1 MAQIPRALLQR
12 WLVQAERW
20 WCMTNNRYLKRWDN
34 SVQNNYGKPSIALV
48 KGKGIV
54 VTDADGKSYLD
65 FLGGIATSVLGH
77 AHPAIVKAVTKQ
89 VSTLSHVSNFYAHP
103 NAIELAEKLVGMT
116 GDESAKVFFCQSGA
130 EANEAALKLSRR
142 TGKVRVVAAQGAF
155 HGRTM
160 GALSLTGQPSKREP
174 FLPLIKGVKH
184 VPYGDIDAMRK
195 AVTKKTAMV
204 IIEPIMGEAGVIV
217 PPADYLQELR
227 LLCDKS
233 GALLVIDAVQTG
245 MGRTGDWFGYE
256 YSGITPDV
264 ITLAKGLGGGLPLG
278 AMIALGKAADLFQ
291 PGDHGST
298 FGGNPVT
305 TSAGLA
311 AIKFIEA
318 QEILSKVEKQGA
330 HLMQELA
337 LIPGVKEVRGAGLLL
352 GIELDSIKVA
362 VFADAMRDAG
372 VLVNAANPTT
382 IRIAPALI
390 VSDAQINRFITIFR
404 KVIADVK

>member
-1 MAQIPRALLQR
+1 MRNKQF
-12 WLVQAERW
+12 
-20 WCMTNNRYLKRWDN
+20 LKRWGT
-34 SVQNNYGKPSIALV
+34 SLQNNYGSPSIALV
-48 KGKGIV
+48 QGKGIV

-65 FLGGIATSVLGH
+65 FLGGIATNILGH

-89 VSTLSHVSNFYAHP
+89 ISTLSHVSNFYAHP
-103 NAIELAEKLVGMT
+103 NSIALAEKLVALT
-116 GDESAKVFFCQSGA
+116 GDKTAKVFFCQSGA

-142 TGKVRVVAAQGAF
+142 TGRVRIVAAQGAF

-160 GALSLTGQPSKREP
+160 GALSLTGQPAKREP

-184 VPYGDIDAMRK
+184 VPFGDIDAMRK
-195 AVTKKTAMV
+195 AVTRKTAMV

-217 PPADYLQELR
+217 PPDDYLFQLR
-227 LLCDKS
+227 QLCDQK

-245 MGRTGDWFGYE
+245 IGRTGDWFGYE

-278 AMIALGKAADLFQ
+278 AMIALGEAADLFKA
-291 PGDHGST
+291 GDHGST

-311 AIKFIEA
+311 AIKFIEDND
-318 QEILSKVEKQGA
+318 ILKKVENQGMY
-330 HLMQELA
+330 LIQELA
-337 LIPGVKEVRGAGLLL
+337 LIPGVKEVRGSGLLL
-352 GIELDSIKVA
+352 GIELETLKASEIA
-362 VFADAMRDAG
+362 AAMQSYG
-372 VLVNAANPTT
+372 VLVNAANSTT

-390 VSDAQINRFITIFR
+390 VTDTQIKKFIAIFKKVVADA
-404 KVIADVK
+404 K

>member
-1 MAQIPRALLQR
+1 
-12 WLVQAERW
+12 
-20 WCMTNNRYLKRWDN
+20 MTNKKYLNRWDR
-34 SVQNNYGKPSIALV
+34 SLQNNYGKPSIALV
-48 KGKGIV
+48 KGKGLL
-54 VTDADGKSYLD
+54 VTDADGKTYMD
-65 FLGGIATSVLGH
+65 FLGGIATNILGH

-89 VSTLSHVSNFYAHP
+89 VSVLSHVSNFYAHP
-103 NAIELAEKLVGMT
+103 NAIALAEKLTAMT
-116 GDESAKVFFCQSGA
+116 GDKGARVFFCQSGA

-142 TGKVRVVAAQGAF
+142 TGKMRVVAAQGAF

-184 VPYGDIDAMRK
+184 VPFGDIDAMRK
-195 AVTKKTAMV
+195 AVSKKTAMV

-217 PPADYLQELR
+217 PPGDYLQELR
-227 LLCDKS
+227 KLCDKN

-278 AMIALGKAADLFQ
+278 AMIALGKAAELFQ

-305 TSAGLA
+305 TAAGLA
-311 AIKFIEA
+311 AIEFIESKK
-318 QEILSKVEKQGA
+318 ILNKIEKQGA
-330 HLMQELA
+330 HLIQELA
-337 LIPGVKEVRGAGLLL
+337 LIPGVREVRGAGLLL
-352 GIELDSIKVA
+352 GIELESLKASDVS
-362 VFADAMRDAG
+362 DAMRDAG
-372 VLVNAANPTT
+372 VLVNAANATT

-390 VSDAQINRFITIFR
+390 VSDAQITKFISIFK
-404 KVIADVK
+404 KVIADAK

>member
-1 MAQIPRALLQR
+1 
-12 WLVQAERW
+12 
-20 WCMTNNRYLKRWDN
+20 MTNRKYLNRWSASL
-34 SVQNNYGKPSIALV
+34 QGNYGKPAITLV
-48 KGKGIV
+48 KGKGIT
-54 VTDADGKSYLD
+54 VTDADGKIYLD
-65 FLGGIATSVLGH
+65 FLGGIATNILGH

-103 NAIELAEKLVGMT
+103 NAIELAEKLTAMT
-116 GDESAKVFFCQSGA
+116 GDKKAKVFFCQSGA

-142 TGKVRVVAAQGAF
+142 TGRVRVVAAQGAF

-195 AVTKKTAMV
+195 AVSKKTAMV

-217 PPADYLQELR
+217 PPADYLQQLR
-227 LLCDKS
+227 QLCDKNGS
-233 GALLVIDAVQTG
+233 LLVIDAVQTG

-278 AMIALGKAADLFQ
+278 AMIALGKAAELFQ

-305 TSAGLA
+305 TAAALA
-311 AIKFIEA
+311 TIDFIES
-318 QEILSKVEKQGA
+318 QQILNKVKKQGA
-330 HLMQELA
+330 HLIQELA
-337 LIPGVKEVRGAGLLL
+337 IIPGVKEVRGAGLLL
-352 GIELDSIKVA
+352 GIELESLKASDVSDS
-362 VFADAMRDAG
+362 MREAG
-372 VLVNAANPTT
+372 VLVNAANATT

-390 VSDAQINRFITIFR
+390 VSDTQIAKFISIFK
-404 KVIADVK
+404 KVISDAE

>member
-1 MAQIPRALLQR
+1 
-12 WLVQAERW
+12 
-20 WCMTNNRYLKRWDN
+20 MTNKTMINRWSN
-34 SVQNNYGKPSIALV
+34 SVQNNYGSPTIALV

-54 VTDADGKSYLD
+54 VTDADGKQYLD
-65 FLGGIATSVLGH
+65 FLGGIATNILGH

-89 VSTLSHVSNFYAHP
+89 VSILSHVSNFYVHP
-103 NAIELAEKLVGMT
+103 NAVELAEKLASMT
-116 GDESAKVFFCQSGA
+116 GDKGAKVFFCQSGA

-174 FLPLIKGVKH
+174 FLPLVKGVKH
-184 VPYGDIDAMRK
+184 VPYGDIEAMRK

-227 LLCDKS
+227 ALCDAK

-305 TSAGLA
+305 TAAGLA
-311 AIKFIEA
+311 AIKFIES
-318 QEILSKVEKQGA
+318 QKLLKKVEKQGA
-330 HLMQELA
+330 YLMQELA
-337 LIPGVKEVRGAGLLL
+337 LIPGVSEVRGAGLLL
-352 GIELDSIKVA
+352 GIELENLKSSDVA
-362 VFADAMRDAG
+362 IALQKSG

-382 IRIAPALI
+382 IRLAPALI
-390 VSDAQINRFITIFR
+390 VTDVQIKKFISIFK
-404 KVIADVK
+404 KVMSDVK

>member
-1 MAQIPRALLQR
+1 
-12 WLVQAERW
+12 
-20 WCMTNNRYLKRWDN
+20 MTNKTMINRWIN
-34 SVQNNYGKPSIALV
+34 SVQNNYGSPSIALV

-54 VTDADGKSYLD
+54 VTDADGKQYLD
-65 FLGGIATSVLGH
+65 FLGGIATNILGH

-89 VSTLSHVSNFYAHP
+89 VSILSHVSNFYVHP
-103 NAIELAEKLVGMT
+103 NAVELAEKLASMT
-116 GDESAKVFFCQSGA
+116 GDKSAKVFFCQSGA

-142 TGKVRVVAAQGAF
+142 TGKVRAVAAQGAF

-174 FLPLIKGVKH
+174 FLPLVKGVKH
-184 VPYGDIDAMRK
+184 VPYGDIEAMRK
-195 AVTKKTAMV
+195 AVSKKTAMV

-227 LLCDKS
+227 ALCDAK

-278 AMIALGKAADLFQ
+278 AMIALGKASDLFQ

-305 TSAGLA
+305 TAAGLA
-311 AIKFIEA
+311 AIKFIES
-318 QEILSKVEKQGA
+318 QKLLKKVEKQGA
-330 HLMQELA
+330 YLMQELA
-337 LIPGVKEVRGAGLLL
+337 LIPGVSEVRGAGLLL
-352 GIELDSIKVA
+352 GIELENLKSSDVA
-362 VFADAMRDAG
+362 SALQKSG

-382 IRIAPALI
+382 IRLAPALI
-390 VSDAQINRFITIFR
+390 VTDVQIKKFISIFK
-404 KVIADVK
+404 KVMSDVK

>member
-1 MAQIPRALLQR
+1 MSNKKFL
-12 WLVQAERW
+12 
-20 WCMTNNRYLKRWDN
+20 TRWDN
-34 SVQNNYGKPSIALV
+34 SLQNNYGKPAITLV

-54 VTDADGKSYLD
+54 VTDADGKTYLD
-65 FLGGIATSVLGH
+65 FLGGIATSILGH

-103 NAIELAEKLVGMT
+103 NAIALAEKLTKMT
-116 GDESAKVFFCQSGA
+116 GDKNAKVFFCQSGA

-195 AVTKKTAMV
+195 AITKKTAMV

-217 PPADYLQELR
+217 PPTEYLQQLR
-227 LLCDKS
+227 ELCDKNGS
-233 GALLVIDAVQTG
+233 LLVIDAVQTG

-305 TSAGLA
+305 TAAGLA
-311 AIKFIEA
+311 AIEFIESKK
-318 QEILSKVEKQGA
+318 ILAKVEKQGA

-352 GIELDSIKVA
+352 GIELESLKASDVS
-362 VFADAMRDAG
+362 DAMRNSG
-372 VLVNAANPTT
+372 VLVNAANATT
-382 IRIAPALI
+382 IRIAPAII
-390 VSDAQINRFITIFR
+390 VTDAQINKFISLFR
-404 KVIADVK
+404 KVIADGK

>member
-1 MAQIPRALLQR
+1 MSNANYLNR
-12 WLVQAERW
+12 WNA
-20 WCMTNNRYLKRWDN
+20 
-34 SVQNNYGKPSIALV
+34 SIQNNYGKPSITLV
-48 KGKGIV
+48 KGKGLL
-54 VTDADGKSYLD
+54 VTDASGRTYLD
-65 FLGGIATSVLGH
+65 FLGGIATSILGH
-77 AHPAIVKAVTKQ
+77 AHPAIVKSVTKQ
-89 VSTLSHVSNFYAHP
+89 VSTLSHISNFYAHP
-103 NAIELAEKLVGMT
+103 NSIVLAEKLAKMT
-116 GDESAKVFFCQSGA
+116 GDKNAKVFFCQSGA
-130 EANEAALKLSRR
+130 EANEAAFKLSRR
-142 TGKVRVVAAQGAF
+142 SGKVRVVAAQGAF

-160 GALSLTGQPSKREP
+160 GALSLTGQPAKREP

-195 AVTKKTAMV
+195 AVSKKTAMV

-217 PPADYLQELR
+217 PPQDYLQQLR
-227 LLCDKS
+227 YLCDKN

-278 AMIALGKAADLFQ
+278 AMVALGKAADLFQ

-305 TSAGLA
+305 TA
-311 AIKFIEA
+311 AALSVIDFIEGN
-318 QEILSKVEKQGA
+318 QILNKVQKQGNY
-330 HLMQELA
+330 LMQELA
-337 LIPGVKEVRGAGLLL
+337 LIPGVKEVRGAGLLI
-352 GIELDSIKVA
+352 GIELDSLKAPDIA
-362 VFADAMRDAG
+362 AAMQDSG

-390 VSDAQINRFITIFR
+390 VSDAQINKFISIFK
-404 KVIADVK
+404 KVMLNGK

>member
-1 MAQIPRALLQR
+1 
-12 WLVQAERW
+12 
-20 WCMTNNRYLKRWDN
+20 MTNKTMINRWSN
-34 SVQNNYGKPSIALV
+34 SVQNNYVSPSIALV
-48 KGKGIV
+48 KGKGLV
-54 VTDADGKSYLD
+54 VTDADGKQYLD
-65 FLGGIATSVLGH
+65 FLGGIATNILGH
-77 AHPAIVKAVTKQ
+77 AHPAIVKAVSKQ
-89 VSTLSHVSNFYAHP
+89 VSILSHVSNFYVHP
-103 NAIELAEKLVGMT
+103 NAVELAEKLASMT
-116 GDESAKVFFCQSGA
+116 GDKSAKVFFCQSGA

-174 FLPLIKGVKH
+174 FLPLVKGVKH
-184 VPYGDIDAMRK
+184 VPYGDIEAMRK
-195 AVTKKTAMV
+195 AVNKKTAMV

-227 LLCDKS
+227 ALCDAK

-305 TSAGLA
+305 TAAGLA
-311 AIKFIEA
+311 AIKFIES
-318 QEILSKVEKQGA
+318 QKLLKKVEKHGA
-330 HLMQELA
+330 YLMQELA
-337 LIPGVKEVRGAGLLL
+337 LIPGVSEVRGAGLLL
-352 GIELDSIKVA
+352 GIELENLKSSDVA
-362 VFADAMRDAG
+362 SALQKSG

-382 IRIAPALI
+382 IRLAPALI
-390 VSDAQINRFITIFR
+390 VTDVQIKKFISIFK
-404 KVIADVK
+404 KVMSDVK

>member
-1 MAQIPRALLQR
+1 
-12 WLVQAERW
+12 
-20 WCMTNNRYLKRWDN
+20 MTNKTMINRWSN
-34 SVQNNYGKPSIALV
+34 SVQNNYGSPSIALV
-48 KGKGIV
+48 KGKGLV
-54 VTDADGKSYLD
+54 VTDADGKQYLD
-65 FLGGIATSVLGH
+65 FLGGIATNILGH

-89 VSTLSHVSNFYAHP
+89 VSILSHVSNFYVHP
-103 NAIELAEKLVGMT
+103 NAVELAEKLASMT
-116 GDESAKVFFCQSGA
+116 GDKSAKVFFCQSGA

-142 TGKVRVVAAQGAF
+142 TGKVRSVAAQGAF

-174 FLPLIKGVKH
+174 FLPLVKGVKH
-184 VPYGDIDAMRK
+184 VPYGDIEAMRK

-227 LLCDKS
+227 ALCDAK

-305 TSAGLA
+305 TAAGLA
-311 AIKFIEA
+311 AIKFIES
-318 QEILSKVEKQGA
+318 QKLLKKVEKQGA
-330 HLMQELA
+330 YLMQELA
-337 LIPGVKEVRGAGLLL
+337 LIPGVSEVRGAGLLL
-352 GIELDSIKVA
+352 GIELENLKSSDVA
-362 VFADAMRDAG
+362 SALRKSG

-382 IRIAPALI
+382 IRLAPALI
-390 VSDAQINRFITIFR
+390 VTDVQIKKFISIFK
-404 KVIADVK
+404 KVMSDVK

>member
-1 MAQIPRALLQR
+1 
-12 WLVQAERW
+12 
-20 WCMTNNRYLKRWDN
+20 MTNKKYLTRWD
-34 SVQNNYGKPSIALV
+34 SSLQNNYGKPAITLV

-65 FLGGIATSVLGH
+65 FLGGIATSILGH

-103 NAIELAEKLVGMT
+103 NAIALAEKLTKMT
-116 GDESAKVFFCQSGA
+116 GDKNAKVFFCQSGA

-142 TGKVRVVAAQGAF
+142 TGKVRIVAAQGAF

-195 AVTKKTAMV
+195 AVSKKTAMV

-217 PPADYLQELR
+217 PPSDYLQELR
-227 LLCDKS
+227 LLCDKNGS
-233 GALLVIDAVQTG
+233 LLVIDAVQTG

-256 YSGITPDV
+256 YSGIKPDV

-278 AMIALGKAADLFQ
+278 AMIALGKAANLFQ

-305 TSAGLA
+305 TAAGLA
-311 AIKFIEA
+311 AIEFIESKK
-318 QEILSKVEKQGA
+318 ILGKVEKQGA
-330 HLMQELA
+330 HLIQELA

-352 GIELDSIKVA
+352 GIELESLKASDVS
-362 VFADAMRDAG
+362 DAMRDAG
-372 VLVNAANPTT
+372 VLVNAANATT
-382 IRIAPALI
+382 IRIAPSLI
-390 VSDAQINRFITIFR
+390 VSDAQITKFISIFR
-404 KVIADVK
+404 KVITDGK

>member
-1 MAQIPRALLQR
+1 
-12 WLVQAERW
+12 
-20 WCMTNNRYLKRWDN
+20 MTNKKMLTRWN
-34 SVQNNYGKPSIALV
+34 SVVQNNYGTPSIALT

-54 VTDADGKSYLD
+54 VSDADGKIYLD
-65 FLGGIATSVLGH
+65 FLGGIATSILGH

-103 NAIELAEKLVGMT
+103 NAITLAEKLVAMT
-116 GDESAKVFFCQSGA
+116 GEKNSKVFFCQSGA
-130 EANEAALKLSRR
+130 EANEAAFKLSRR

-160 GALSLTGQPSKREP
+160 GALALTGQPSKREP
-174 FLPLIKGVKH
+174 FLPLVKGVKH
-184 VPYGDIDAMRK
+184 VPYGDIEAMRK
-195 AVTKKTAMV
+195 AVSKKTAMV

-217 PPADYLQELR
+217 PPIDYLQQIR
-227 LLCDKS
+227 AICDGK

-278 AMIALGKAADLFQ
+278 AMIALGKAAELFQ

-305 TSAGLA
+305 TAAGLA
-311 AIKFIEA
+311 AIEVIE
-318 QEILSKVEKQGA
+318 SKKLLNKVKQQGA
-330 HLMQELA
+330 VLIQELA

-352 GIELDSIKVA
+352 GIELESLNASDIA
-362 VFADAMRDAG
+362 TAMRDAG
-372 VLVNAANPTT
+372 VLVNAANATT
-382 IRIAPALI
+382 VRIAPALI
-390 VSDAQINRFITIFR
+390 VTDAQINKFISIFR
-404 KVIADVK
+404 KVISDAN

>member
-1 MAQIPRALLQR
+1 MINR
-12 WLVQAERW
+12 W
-20 WCMTNNRYLKRWDN
+20 KG
-34 SVQNNYGKPSIALV
+34 SVQNNYGTPSIALV
-48 KGKGIV
+48 KGKGLI
-54 VTDADGKSYLD
+54 VTDADGKQYLD
-65 FLGGIATSVLGH
+65 FLGGIATNILGH

-89 VSTLSHVSNFYAHP
+89 VATLTHVSNFYAHP
-103 NAIELAEKLVGMT
+103 NAVEVAEKLASMT
-116 GDESAKVFFCQSGA
+116 GDKNAKVFLCQSGA

-142 TGKVRVVAAQGAF
+142 TGKVRIVAAQGAF

-184 VPYGDIDAMRK
+184 VPYGDIEAMRK
-195 AVTKKTAMV
+195 AVTRKTAMV

-227 LLCDKS
+227 ALCDAK
-233 GALLVIDAVQTG
+233 GTLLVIDAVQTG

-256 YSGITPDV
+256 YSGIKPDV

-305 TSAGLA
+305 TAAALA
-311 AIKFIEA
+311 SIKFIEV
-318 QEILSKVEKQGA
+318 QKILKKVEKQGLY
-330 HLMQELA
+330 LMQELA
-337 LIPGVKEVRGAGLLL
+337 VIPGVAEVRGAGLLL
-352 GIELDSIKVA
+352 GIELQTLKAADVA
-362 VFADAMRDAG
+362 AALQSEG

-382 IRIAPALI
+382 IRLAPALI
-390 VSDAQINRFITIFR
+390 VTDLQIKKFLTIFK
-404 KVIADVK
+404 KVMSDGK

>member
-1 MAQIPRALLQR
+1 MINKKYLNRWNSALQG
-12 WLVQAERW
+12 
-20 WCMTNNRYLKRWDN
+20 
-34 SVQNNYGKPSIALV
+34 NYGSPSITLV
-48 KGKGIV
+48 KGKGIL
-54 VTDADGKSYLD
+54 VTDADGKIYMD
-65 FLGGIATSVLGH
+65 FLGGIATNILGH

-103 NAIELAEKLVGMT
+103 NAIELAEELIAMT
-116 GDESAKVFFCQSGA
+116 GDKSAKVFFCQSGA

-142 TGKVRVVAAQGAF
+142 TGKVRIIAAQGAF

-184 VPYGDIDAMRK
+184 VPFGDIDAMRK

-217 PPADYLQELR
+217 PPADYLQQLR
-227 LLCDKS
+227 QLCDKNGS
-233 GALLVIDAVQTG
+233 LLVIDAVQTG

-278 AMIALGKAADLFQ
+278 AMIALGKASELFQ
-291 PGDHGST
+291 SGDHGST

-305 TSAGLA
+305 TAAGLA
-311 AIKFIEA
+311 AIEFIESKG
-318 QEILSKVEKQGA
+318 ILNKVKKQGA
-330 HLMQELA
+330 HLIQELA

-352 GIELDSIKVA
+352 GIELESVKASEVSE
-362 VFADAMRDAG
+362 AMREAG
-372 VLVNAANPTT
+372 VLVNAANATT

-390 VSDAQINRFITIFR
+390 VSDAQITKFISIFK
-404 KVIADVK
+404 KVIADAK

>member
-1 MAQIPRALLQR
+1 M
-12 WLVQAERW
+12 
-20 WCMTNNRYLKRWDN
+20 
-34 SVQNNYGKPSIALV
+34 V

-65 FLGGIATSVLGH
+65 FLGGIATSILGH

-103 NAIELAEKLVGMT
+103 NAIALAEKLTKMT
-116 GDESAKVFFCQSGA
+116 GDKNAKVFFCQSGA

-142 TGKVRVVAAQGAF
+142 TGKVRIVAAQGAF

-184 VPYGDIDAMRK
+184 VPYGDVEAMRK

-217 PPADYLQELR
+217 PPPDYLQELR
-227 LLCDKS
+227 RMCDKNGS
-233 GALLVIDAVQTG
+233 LLVIDAVQTG
-245 MGRTGDWFGYE
+245 MGRTGEWFGYE
-256 YSGITPDV
+256 YSGIKPDV

-305 TSAGLA
+305 TAAGLA
-311 AIKFIEA
+311 AIEFIESRK
-318 QEILSKVEKQGA
+318 ILGKVEKQGA
-330 HLMQELA
+330 HLIQELA
-337 LIPGVKEVRGAGLLL
+337 LIPGVKELRGAGLLL
-352 GIELDSIKVA
+352 GIELESLKASDVS
-362 VFADAMRDAG
+362 DAMRNAG
-372 VLVNAANPTT
+372 VLVNAANATT

-390 VSDAQINRFITIFR
+390 VSDAQITKFISIFR
-404 KVIADVK
+404 KVITDGK

>member
-1 MAQIPRALLQR
+1 MINR
-12 WLVQAERW
+12 WS
-20 WCMTNNRYLKRWDN
+20 N
-34 SVQNNYGKPSIALV
+34 SVQNNYGSPSIALV

-54 VTDADGKSYLD
+54 VTDADGKQYLD
-65 FLGGIATSVLGH
+65 FLGGIATNILGH
-77 AHPAIVKAVTKQ
+77 AHPAIVKAVSKQ
-89 VSTLSHVSNFYAHP
+89 VAILSHVSNFYVHP
-103 NAIELAEKLVGMT
+103 NAIELAEKLASMT
-116 GDESAKVFFCQSGA
+116 GDKSAKVFFCQSGA

-142 TGKVRVVAAQGAF
+142 TGKVRIVAAQGAF

-174 FLPLIKGVKH
+174 FLPLVKGVKH
-184 VPYGDIDAMRK
+184 VPYGDIEAMRK

-227 LLCDKS
+227 ALCDAK
-233 GALLVIDAVQTG
+233 GALLVIDAVQAG

-305 TSAGLA
+305 TAAGLA
-311 AIKFIEA
+311 AIKFMES
-318 QEILSKVEKQGA
+318 QKLLKKVEKQGA
-330 HLMQELA
+330 YLMQELA
-337 LIPGVKEVRGAGLLL
+337 LIPGIAEVRGAGLLL
-352 GIELDSIKVA
+352 GIELENLKASDVA
-362 VFADAMRDAG
+362 GALQKEG

-382 IRIAPALI
+382 IRLAPALI
-390 VSDAQINRFITIFR
+390 VTDIQIKKFVTIFK
-404 KVIADVK
+404 KVMSDGK

>member
-1 MAQIPRALLQR
+1 
-12 WLVQAERW
+12 
-20 WCMTNNRYLKRWDN
+20 MTNKKMLNRWNTVL
-34 SVQNNYGKPSIALV
+34 QNNYGTPSIALI

-54 VTDADGKSYLD
+54 VTDADGRDYLD
-65 FLGGIATSVLGH
+65 FLGGIATSILGH
-77 AHPAIVKAVTKQ
+77 AHPAIVKAVSKQ
-89 VSTLSHVSNFYAHP
+89 VSTLGHVSNFYAHP
-103 NAIELAEKLVGMT
+103 NAIVLAEKLARMT
-116 GDESAKVFFCQSGA
+116 GDKVAKVFFCQSGA
-130 EANEAALKLSRR
+130 EANEAAFKLSRR

-160 GALSLTGQPSKREP
+160 GALSLTGQPAKREP

-184 VPYGDIDAMRK
+184 VPYGDIGAMRK

-217 PPADYLQELR
+217 PPADYLQQLR
-227 LLCDKS
+227 TLCDEK
-233 GALLVIDAVQTG
+233 GTLLVIDAVQTG

-278 AMIALGKAADLFQ
+278 AMIALGKAAELFQ

-305 TSAGLA
+305 TAAGLA
-311 AIKFIEA
+311 AIDVIE
-318 QEILSKVEKQGA
+318 SKKLLAKVKKQGA
-330 HLMQELA
+330 YLIQELA

-352 GIELDSIKVA
+352 GIELDSLKASDIA
-362 VFADAMRDAG
+362 TTMRNAG
-372 VLVNAANPTT
+372 VLVNAANETT

-390 VSDAQINRFITIFR
+390 VTDAQINKFISIFR
-404 KVIADVK
+404 KVISDGK

>member
-1 MAQIPRALLQR
+1 
-12 WLVQAERW
+12 
-20 WCMTNNRYLKRWDN
+20 MTNKTMINRWSN
-34 SVQNNYGKPSIALV
+34 SVQNNYGSPTIALV

-54 VTDADGKSYLD
+54 VTDADGKQYLD
-65 FLGGIATSVLGH
+65 FLGGIATNILGH

-89 VSTLSHVSNFYAHP
+89 VSILSHVSNFYVHP
-103 NAIELAEKLVGMT
+103 NAVELAEKLASMT
-116 GDESAKVFFCQSGA
+116 GDKGAKVFFCQSGA

-142 TGKVRVVAAQGAF
+142 TGKVRAVAAQGAF

-174 FLPLIKGVKH
+174 FLPLVKGVKH
-184 VPYGDIDAMRK
+184 VPYGDIEAMRK

-204 IIEPIMGEAGVIV
+204 IIEPIMGEAGVLV

-227 LLCDKS
+227 ALCDAK

-305 TSAGLA
+305 TAAGLA
-311 AIKFIEA
+311 AIKFIES
-318 QEILSKVEKQGA
+318 QKLLKKVEKQGA
-330 HLMQELA
+330 FLMQELA
-337 LIPGVKEVRGAGLLL
+337 LIPGVSEVRGAGLLL
-352 GIELDSIKVA
+352 GIELENLKSSDVA
-362 VFADAMRDAG
+362 IALQKSG

-382 IRIAPALI
+382 IRLAPALI
-390 VSDAQINRFITIFR
+390 VTDVQIKKFISIFK
-404 KVIADVK
+404 KVMSDVK

>member
-1 MAQIPRALLQR
+1 
-12 WLVQAERW
+12 
-20 WCMTNNRYLKRWDN
+20 MTNKKYLTRWD
-34 SVQNNYGKPSIALV
+34 SSLQNNYGKPAITLV

-65 FLGGIATSVLGH
+65 FLGGIATSILGH

-103 NAIELAEKLVGMT
+103 NAIALAEKLTKMT
-116 GDESAKVFFCQSGA
+116 GDKTAKVFFCQSGA

-142 TGKVRVVAAQGAF
+142 TGKVRIVAAQGAF

-195 AVTKKTAMV
+195 AVSKKTAMV

-217 PPADYLQELR
+217 PPSDYLQELR
-227 LLCDKS
+227 LLCDKNGS
-233 GALLVIDAVQTG
+233 LLVIDAVQTG

-256 YSGITPDV
+256 YSGIKPEV

-278 AMIALGKAADLFQ
+278 AMISLGKAADLFQ

-305 TSAGLA
+305 TAAGLA
-311 AIKFIEA
+311 AIEFIESKK
-318 QEILSKVEKQGA
+318 ILGKVEKQGA
-330 HLMQELA
+330 HLIQELA

-352 GIELDSIKVA
+352 GIELESLKASEIS
-362 VFADAMRDAG
+362 DAMRDAG
-372 VLVNAANPTT
+372 VLVNAANATT

-390 VSDAQINRFITIFR
+390 VTDAQITKFISIFR
-404 KVIADVK
+404 KVITDAK

>member
-1 MAQIPRALLQR
+1 
-12 WLVQAERW
+12 
-20 WCMTNNRYLKRWDN
+20 MTNKKYLNRWNASL
-34 SVQNNYGKPSIALV
+34 QNNYGKPAITLV

-65 FLGGIATSVLGH
+65 FLGGIATSIFGH

-103 NAIELAEKLVGMT
+103 NAISWAEKLVAMT
-116 GDESAKVFFCQSGA
+116 GDKNAKVFFCQSGA

-142 TGKVRVVAAQGAF
+142 TGKLRIVAAQGAF

-195 AVTKKTAMV
+195 AVNKKTAMV

-217 PPADYLQELR
+217 PPSDYLQELR
-227 LLCDKS
+227 HLCDKNGS
-233 GALLVIDAVQTG
+233 LLVIDAVQTG
-245 MGRTGDWFGYE
+245 MGRTGNWFGYE
-256 YSGITPDV
+256 YSGIQPDV

-305 TSAGLA
+305 TAAGLA
-311 AIKFIEA
+311 AIDFIESKNL
-318 QEILSKVEKQGA
+318 LSKVEKQGA

-352 GIELDSIKVA
+352 GIELVSLKASDVS
-362 VFADAMRDAG
+362 DAMRDAG
-372 VLVNAANPTT
+372 VLVNAANATT

-390 VSDAQINRFITIFR
+390 VSDAQINKFISIFR
-404 KVIADVK
+404 KVITNAK

>member
-1 MAQIPRALLQR
+1 MSNKKMLNR
-12 WLVQAERW
+12 W
-20 WCMTNNRYLKRWDN
+20 N
-34 SVQNNYGKPSIALV
+34 SVVQNNYGTPSIALT

-54 VTDADGKSYLD
+54 VTDADGNSYLD
-65 FLGGIATSVLGH
+65 FLGGIATSILGH
-77 AHPAIVKAVTKQ
+77 AHPAIVKAVSKQ
-89 VSTLSHVSNFYAHP
+89 VSTLGHISNFYAHP
-103 NAIELAEKLVGMT
+103 NAITLAEKLVAMT
-116 GDESAKVFFCQSGA
+116 GEKNAKVFFCQSGA
-130 EANEAALKLSRR
+130 EANEAAFKLSRR

-184 VPYGDIDAMRK
+184 VPYGDIEAMRK
-195 AVTKKTAMV
+195 AISKKTAMV

-217 PPADYLQELR
+217 PPADYLQQLR
-227 LLCDKS
+227 AICDDK

-305 TSAGLA
+305 TAAGLA
-311 AIKFIEA
+311 AIDVIE
-318 QEILSKVEKQGA
+318 SKKLLNKIKQQGDY
-330 HLMQELA
+330 LIQELA
-337 LIPGVKEVRGAGLLL
+337 LIPGVKEVRGAGLLI
-352 GIELDSIKVA
+352 GIELERLKASEIA
-362 VFADAMRDAG
+362 TAMRDAG

-390 VSDAQINRFITIFR
+390 VTDAQINRFISIFK
-404 KVIADVK
+404 KVISDAK

>member
-1 MAQIPRALLQR
+1 
-12 WLVQAERW
+12 
-20 WCMTNNRYLKRWDN
+20 MTNKTMINRWSNAL
-34 SVQNNYGKPSIALV
+34 QNNYGSPTIALV

-54 VTDADGKSYLD
+54 VTDADGKQYLD
-65 FLGGIATSVLGH
+65 FLGGIATNILGH
-77 AHPAIVKAVTKQ
+77 AHPAIVKAVSKQ
-89 VSTLSHVSNFYAHP
+89 VSVLSHVSNFYVHP
-103 NAIELAEKLVGMT
+103 NAVELAEKLASMT
-116 GDESAKVFFCQSGA
+116 GDKTAKVFFCQSGA

-142 TGKVRVVAAQGAF
+142 TGKVRIVAAQGAF

-184 VPYGDIDAMRK
+184 VPYGNIEAMRK
-195 AVTKKTAMV
+195 AVSKKTAMV

-217 PPADYLQELR
+217 PPADYLQEVR
-227 LLCDKS
+227 ALCDAK

-311 AIKFIEA
+311 AIKFIES
-318 QEILSKVEKQGA
+318 QKLLKKVEKQGA
-330 HLMQELA
+330 FLMQELA
-337 LIPGVKEVRGAGLLL
+337 LIPGVAEVRGAGLLL
-352 GIELDSIKVA
+352 GIELENLKSSDVA
-362 VFADAMRDAG
+362 SALQKEG

-382 IRIAPALI
+382 IRLAPALI
-390 VSDAQINRFITIFR
+390 VTDVQIKKFITIFK
-404 KVIADVK
+404 KVMSDGK

>member
-1 MAQIPRALLQR
+1 
-12 WLVQAERW
+12 
-20 WCMTNNRYLKRWDN
+20 MTNKTVINRWKSSFQN
-34 SVQNNYGKPSIALV
+34 SYGSPSIALV
-48 KGKGIV
+48 KGKGLV
-54 VTDADGKSYLD
+54 VTDADGKQYLD
-65 FLGGIATSVLGH
+65 FLGGIATNILGH

-89 VSTLSHVSNFYAHP
+89 VATLNHVSNFYAHP
-103 NAIELAEKLVGMT
+103 NAVELAEKLASMT
-116 GDESAKVFFCQSGA
+116 GNKSAKVFLCQSGA

-142 TGKVRVVAAQGAF
+142 TGRIRIVAAQGAF

-174 FLPLIKGVKH
+174 FLPLVKGVKH
-184 VPYGDIDAMRK
+184 VAYGDIEAMRK
-195 AVTKKTAMV
+195 AVTRKTAMV

-227 LLCDKS
+227 AICDAK

-305 TSAGLA
+305 TAAALA
-311 AIKFIEA
+311 AIKFIET
-318 QEILSKVEKQGA
+318 QKILQKVEKQGA
-330 HLMQELA
+330 YLMQELA
-337 LIPGVKEVRGAGLLL
+337 VIPGVAEVRGAGLLL
-352 GIELDSIKVA
+352 GIELETMKA
-362 VFADAMRDAG
+362 ADIAKALQDQG

-382 IRIAPALI
+382 IRLAPAL
-390 VSDAQINRFITIFR
+390 VVTDAQIKKFVAIFK
-404 KVIADVK
+404 KVMSDGK